1 MEIALFGK
9 EKLNSSINF
18 QELISGFDQETSA
31 VILARMVS
39 LRMET
44 EVTTAISKIV
54 ILGFRFVILTPEDE
68 WMKKTPLSILIFAI
82 SLNG

>member
-39 LRMET
+39 LET